1 MYMLWIIL
9 AIVFLAVEF
18 GTVALISLWF
28 VGGSVAA
35 LAVCLL
41 GGPLWLQVLVF
52 GLISLALLLLV
63 RPFLK
68 KYIDPK
74 KVRTNV
80 DAMRGRQDVLL
91 DTVDNLAATG
101 SLELSGVVW
110 TARSADGSVIPAGT
124 VVTVQGVEGVK
135 LLVLPVKQ

>member
-80 DAMRGRQDVLL
+80 DAMRGRQAVLL
-91 DTVDNLAATG
+91 ETVDNLATTG

>member
-1 MYMLWIIL
+1 MLWIIL

-41 GGPLWLQVLVF
+41 GGPLWLQVLIF
-52 GLISLALLLLV
+52 GLVSLALLLMV

-80 DAMRGRQDVLL
+80 DAMRGKQAVLIE
-91 DTVDNLAATG
+91 TVDNLAATG

-124 VVTVQGVEGVK
+124 VVNIQGVEGVK
-135 LLVLPVKQ
+135 VLVLPAKQ

>member
-80 DAMRGRQDVLL
+80 DAMRGRQAVLL
-91 DTVDNLAATG
+91 ETVDNLAATG

-124 VVTVQGVEGVK
+124 VDTVQGVEGVK

>member
-80 DAMRGRQDVLL
+80 DAMRGKQAVLIE
-91 DTVDNLAATG
+91 TVDNLAATG

-124 VVTVQGVEGVK
+124 VVNIQGVEGVK
-135 LLVLPVKQ
+135 VLVLPAKQ

>member
-1 MYMLWIIL
+1 MLWIIL

-80 DAMRGRQDVLL
+80 DAMRGRQAVLL
-91 DTVDNLAATG
+91 ETVDNLAATG

-135 LLVLPVKQ
+135 LLVLPAKQ

>member
-80 DAMRGRQDVLL
+80 DAMRGRQAVLL
-91 DTVDNLAATG
+91 ETVDNLAATG

-110 TARSADGSVIPAGT
+110 TARSADGSVIPAST

>member
-9 AIVFLAVEF
+9 AIIFLAVEF

-80 DAMRGRQDVLL
+80 DAMRGRQAVLL
-91 DTVDNLAATG
+91 ETVDNLAATG

>member
-1 MYMLWIIL
+1 MLWIIL

-41 GGPLWLQVLVF
+41 GGPLWLQVLIF
-52 GLISLALLLLV
+52 GLVSLALLLMV

-80 DAMRGRQDVLL
+80 DAMRGKQAVLL
-91 DTVDNLAATG
+91 ETVDNLAATG

-124 VVTVQGVEGVK
+124 VVNIQGVEGVK
-135 LLVLPVKQ
+135 VLVLPAKQ

>member
-1 MYMLWIIL
+1 MLWIIL

-28 VGGSVAA
+28 VGGSIAA

-80 DAMRGRQDVLL
+80 DAMRGRQAVLL
-91 DTVDNLAATG
+91 ETVDNLAATG

-135 LLVLPVKQ
+135 LLVLPAKQ

>member
-41 GGPLWLQVLVF
+41 GGPLGLQVLVF

-74 KVRTNV
+74 KVRTDV
-80 DAMRGRQDVLL
+80 DAMRGRQAVLL
-91 DTVDNLAATG
+91 ETVDNLAATG

>member
-1 MYMLWIIL
+1 MLWIIL

-28 VGGSVAA
+28 VGGSVTA

-80 DAMRGRQDVLL
+80 DAMRGRQAVLL
-91 DTVDNLAATG
+91 ETVDNLAATG

>member
-1 MYMLWIIL
+1 MLWIIL

-41 GGPLWLQVLVF
+41 GGPMWLQVLVF

-80 DAMRGRQDVLL
+80 DAMRGRQAVLL
-91 DTVDNLAATG
+91 ETVDNLAATG

>member
-1 MYMLWIIL
+1 VYMLWIIL

-80 DAMRGRQDVLL
+80 DAMRGRQAVLL
-91 DTVDNLAATG
+91 ETVDNLAATG

>member
-1 MYMLWIIL
+1 MLWIIL

-52 GLISLALLLLV
+52 GLVSLALLLMV

-80 DAMRGRQDVLL
+80 DAMRGKQAVLIE
-91 DTVDNLAATG
+91 TVDNLAATG

-124 VVTVQGVEGVK
+124 VVTIQGVEGVK
-135 LLVLPVKQ
+135 VLVLPAKQ

>member
-9 AIVFLAVEF
+9 AVVFLAVEF

-28 VGGSVAA
+28 VGGSAAA
-35 LAVCLL
+35 LVVSLL
-41 GGPLWLQVLVF
+41 DGPLWLQVLVF
-52 GLISLALLLLV
+52 GLVSLALLLMV

-80 DAMRGRQDVLL
+80 DALRGKQAVLTE
-91 DTVDNLAATG
+91 TVDNLAATG
-101 SLELSGVVW
+101 ALQINGVIW
-110 TARSADGSVIPAGT
+110 TVRSADGSVIPAGT
-124 VVTVQGVEGVK
+124 VVTVLGVEGSK
-135 LLVLPVKQ
+135 LQVLPAQQ

>member
-1 MYMLWIIL
+1 MLWIIL

-52 GLISLALLLLV
+52 GLVSLALLLMV

-80 DAMRGRQDVLL
+80 DAMRGKQAVLIE
-91 DTVDNLAATG
+91 TVDNLAATG

>member
-1 MYMLWIIL
+1 M
-9 AIVFLAVEF
+9 
-18 GTVALISLWF
+18 
-28 VGGSVAA
+28 
-35 LAVCLL
+35 
-41 GGPLWLQVLVF
+41 LVF

-80 DAMRGRQDVLL
+80 DAMRGRQAVLL
-91 DTVDNLAATG
+91 ETVDNLAATG

>member
-28 VGGSVAA
+28 VGGSVTA

-80 DAMRGRQDVLL
+80 DAMRGRQAVLL
-91 DTVDNLAATG
+91 ETVDNLAATG

>member
-1 MYMLWIIL
+1 MLWIIL

-41 GGPLWLQVLVF
+41 GGPLRLQVLVF
-52 GLISLALLLLV
+52 GLVSLALLLLV

-80 DAMRGRQDVLL
+80 DAMRGRQAVLL
-91 DTVDNLAATG
+91 ETVDNLAATG

>member
-80 DAMRGRQDVLL
+80 DAMRGRQAVLL
-91 DTVDNLAATG
+91 ETVNNLAATG

>member
-1 MYMLWIIL
+1 MLWIIL

-80 DAMRGRQDVLL
+80 DAMRGRQAVLL
-91 DTVDNLAATG
+91 ETVDNLAATG

>member
-1 MYMLWIIL
+1 MLWIIL

-41 GGPLWLQVLVF
+41 GGPLWLQVLIF

-80 DAMRGRQDVLL
+80 DAMRGRQAVLL
-91 DTVDNLAATG
+91 ETVDNLAATG

>member
-80 DAMRGRQDVLL
+80 DAMRGRQAVLL

>member
-1 MYMLWIIL
+1 MLWIIL

-41 GGPLWLQVLVF
+41 GGPQWLQVLVF

-80 DAMRGRQDVLL
+80 DAMRGRQAVLL
-91 DTVDNLAATG
+91 ETVDNLAATG

>member
-1 MYMLWIIL
+1 MLWIIL
-9 AIVFLAVEF
+9 AIIFLAVEF

-80 DAMRGRQDVLL
+80 DAMRGRQAVLL
-91 DTVDNLAATG
+91 ETVDNLAATG

>member
-80 DAMRGRQDVLL
+80 DAMRGRQAVLL
-91 DTVDNLAATG
+91 ETVDNLAATG

-110 TARSADGSVIPAGT
+110 TARSADGSGIPAGT

>member
-1 MYMLWIIL
+1 MLWIIL

-74 KVRTNV
+74 KVRPNV
-80 DAMRGRQDVLL
+80 DAMRGRQAVLL
-91 DTVDNLAATG
+91 ETVDNLAATG

>member
-80 DAMRGRQDVLL
+80 DAMRGRQAVLL
-91 DTVDNLAATG
+91 ETVDNLAATG

>member
-80 DAMRGRQDVLL
+80 DAMRGRQAVLL
-91 DTVDNLAATG
+91 ETADNLAATG

>member
-80 DAMRGRQDVLL
+80 DAMRGRQAVLL
-91 DTVDNLAATG
+91 ETVDNLAATG

-124 VVTVQGVEGVK
+124 VVNIQGVEGVK

>member
-18 GTVALISLWF
+18 GTIALISLWF

-80 DAMRGRQDVLL
+80 DAMRGRQAVLL
-91 DTVDNLAATG
+91 ETVDNLAATG

>member
-35 LAVCLL
+35 LAVSLL
-41 GGPLWLQVLVF
+41 DGPLWLQVLVF
-52 GLISLALLLLV
+52 GLVSLALLLMV

-68 KYIDPK
+68 KYIDPR
-74 KVRTNV
+74 KVQTNV
-80 DAMRGRQDVLL
+80 DAMRGKQAVLTE
-91 DTVDNLAATG
+91 TVDNLNATG
-101 SLELSGVVW
+101 ALQISGVVW

-124 VVTVQGVEGVK
+124 VVTVLGVEGSK
-135 LLVLPVKQ
+135 LQVLPAQK

>member
-1 MYMLWIIL
+1 MLWIIL

-41 GGPLWLQVLVF
+41 GGPLWLQVLIF
-52 GLISLALLLLV
+52 GLVSLALLLMV

-80 DAMRGRQDVLL
+80 DAMRGKQAVLIE
-91 DTVDNLAATG
+91 TVDNLAATG

-124 VVTVQGVEGVK
+124 VVTIQGVEGVK
-135 LLVLPVKQ
+135 VLVLPAKQ

>member
-28 VGGSVAA
+28 VGGSIAA

-80 DAMRGRQDVLL
+80 DAMRGRQAVLL
-91 DTVDNLAATG
+91 ETVDNLAATG

-135 LLVLPVKQ
+135 LLVLPAKQ

>member
-1 MYMLWIIL
+1 MLWIIL

-80 DAMRGRQDVLL
+80 DAMRGRQAVLL
-91 DTVDNLAATG
+91 ETVDNLAATG
-101 SLELSGVVW
+101 SLELSGVVC

>member
-1 MYMLWIIL
+1 MLWIIL

-28 VGGSVAA
+28 VGGAVAA

-41 GGPLWLQVLVF
+41 GGPLWLQVLIF
-52 GLISLALLLLV
+52 GLVSLALLLMV

-80 DAMRGRQDVLL
+80 DAMRGKQAVLL
-91 DTVDNLAATG
+91 ETVDNLAATG

-124 VVTVQGVEGVK
+124 VVNIQGVEGVK
-135 LLVLPVKQ
+135 VLVLPAKQ

>member
-35 LAVCLL
+35 LAVSLL
-41 GGPLWLQVLVF
+41 DGPLWLQVLVF
-52 GLISLALLLLV
+52 GLVSLALLLMV

-68 KYIDPK
+68 KYIDPR
-74 KVRTNV
+74 KVQTNV
-80 DAMRGRQDVLL
+80 DAMRGKQAVLTE
-91 DTVDNLAATG
+91 TVDNLNATG
-101 SLELSGVVW
+101 ALQISGVVW

-135 LLVLPVKQ
+135 LLVLPAKQ

>member
-1 MYMLWIIL
+1 MFMLWIIL

-41 GGPLWLQVLVF
+41 GGPLWLQVLIF
-52 GLISLALLLLV
+52 GLVSLALLLMV

-80 DAMRGRQDVLL
+80 DAMRGKQAVLIE
-91 DTVDNLAATG
+91 TVDNLAATG

-124 VVTVQGVEGVK
+124 VVNIQGVEGVK
-135 LLVLPVKQ
+135 LLVLPAKQ